1 MIGGASDKS
10 PYVELYSLKAGFAV
24 GTHLFPHTIGLNK
37 ILQTTPKA
45 SKTSNQCDG
54 EEPGTI
60 LNIGGTT
67 TTQGLEI
74 IWAYSYQHGWIE
86 VTTDLSGASKTR
98 LDAIV
103 IP

>member
-24 GTHLFPHTIGLNK
+24 GTHLFPHAIGLNK

-45 SKTSNQCDG
+45 SLTSNQCEG

-60 LNIGGTT
+60 LNIGARTPT
-67 TTQGLEI
+67 ETLEI
-74 IWAYSYQHGWIE
+74 VWAYSYQHGWIE
-86 VTTDLSGASKTR
+86 VSTDLAGASKSR